1 MPLANWTENVPLI
14 NPLWTSFRSVVR
26 VRESSI
32 RCSSCARPCVCATP
46 DFLSCRMGDEK
57 PPNAMR
63 ELTVEKL
70 VLNICVGT
78 SGDPLEK
85 ARRVL
90 KQLTGLDGSEGQ
102 EPVFSKGESPAL
114 SAPLP
119 APRHAP
125 AAAAPVCRRGL
136 EASVRHLVGGHAERR
151 GSGAGAARGGC
162 RRLRHS
168 LSPPQ
173 RIV

>member
-1 MPLANWTENVPLI
+1 MPLI

-102 EPVFSKGESPAL
+102 EPVFSKGKPG
-114 SAPLP
+114 
-119 APRHAP
+119 AP
-125 AAAAPVCRRGL
+125 ATGPCPFALLNTRHGTCSHRGAICLGGRGGGRIATPVCYVPH
-136 EASVRHLVGGHAERR
+136 SC
-151 GSGAGAARGGC
+151 GC
-162 RRLRHS
+162 C
-168 LSPPQ
+168 
-173 RIV
+173 

>member
-1 MPLANWTENVPLI
+1 MPLANWRENVPLI

-102 EPVFSKGESPAL
+102 EPVFSKGGQCGQQLSSNTAL
-114 SAPLP
+114 DCKHPRPTDRPTATSTPSNCAPL
-119 APRHAP
+119 
-125 AAAAPVCRRGL
+125 
-136 EASVRHLVGGHAERR
+136 
-151 GSGAGAARGGC
+151 
-162 RRLRHS
+162 
-168 LSPPQ
+168 
-173 RIV
+173 